1 MTDQPRHPD
10 SNADTRDDT
19 GVEPDRGKTTG
30 LARWQKVI
38 GIIVLVLILVFVI
51 LQVTGV
57 GGGLGDHVPGP
68 PPGGH

>member
-1 MTDQPRHPD
+1 MTDPTRHPD

-19 GVEPDRGKTTG
+19 DVEPDNEKTTG
-30 LARWQKVI
+30 LARWQKAI
-38 GIIVLVLILVFVI
+38 GIIVLVLVLVFVI